1 VDSIEFNRLKRIF
14 AQCDPASKQE
24 EGETPVKAVVLHAYG
39 DVSELRYE
47 DAEVPPV
54 GAGEVRVRL
63 HASSINPIDWKLRS
77 GAAKNRFPL
86 NLPAILG
93 RDLAGE
99 VDEAGPGVTGFPK
112 GMRVMALA
120 NGCFAEYTTAKADSL
135 APIPEK
141 LSDEQAAA
149 LPLVLLTGVQLIEQS
164 AKVSRGQTILVTG
177 ALGSV
182 GRVAVH
188 VALQHGAR
196 VIAGV
201 RASQK
206 QEAASLAADSV
217 VALDSPEEM
226 GALRDLDCVADTV
239 GGPVQQQAIQ
249 MLRDGG
255 VYASVVGPPAEE
267 PGRGIRV
274 ETMMAKP
281 DSARLHALAEEVAQ
295 GKLLIPT
302 AKVFPLSE
310 IQDATRLAEAGGAG
324 GKVVLVIE

>member
-1 VDSIEFNRLKRIF
+1 
-14 AQCDPASKQE
+14 
-24 EGETPVKAVVLHAYG
+24 VKAVVLHAYG

-47 DAEVPPV
+47 EADSPPV

-86 NLPAILG
+86 NLPTILG
-93 RDLAGE
+93 RDLAGIVE
-99 VDEAGPGVTGFPK
+99 EAGPGVVGFPQ

-120 NGCFAEYTTAKADSL
+120 NGCFAQYATVKADAL

-141 LSDEQAAA
+141 LNYEQAAA
-149 LPLVLLTGVQLIEQS
+149 LPLVLLTGVQLIEHS
-164 AKVSRGQTILVTG
+164 ANIRQGQTILITG
-177 ALGSV
+177 AMGSV

-188 VALQHGAR
+188 VALQQGAR
-196 VIAGV
+196 VLAGV

-206 QEAASLAADSV
+206 HEAASLGADSV
-217 VALDSPEEM
+217 IALDSPEEL

-239 GGPVQQQAIQ
+239 GGPVQQQVIRT
-249 MLRDGG
+249 LRDGG

-281 DSARLHALAEEVAQ
+281 DAARLHALAEEVAQ

-302 AKVFPLSE
+302 AKVFPLTE
-310 IQDATRLAEAGGAG
+310 IQEATRLAEGGGAG
-324 GKVVLVIE
+324 GKVVLIIE